1 MKATYELCKKV
12 EVKLRDQ
19 EQLLN
24 KKRGFALIYKSC
36 DRQSSQTLSNI
47 STTLNNSYINKQVD
61 LLVSLIHHKLTA
73 NQ

>member
-24 KKRGFALIYKSC
+24 KESSFALIY
-36 DRQSSQTLSNI
+36 
-47 STTLNNSYINKQVD
+47 NN
-61 LLVSLIHHKLTA
+61 L
-73 NQ
+73 